1 MSKVTTQTAKKMARR
16 ESTIHL
22 TAFTPIDAVV
32 YSDHTFDK
40 LVEDNKQYDSGY
52 DNARKQK

>member
-1 MSKVTTQTAKKMARR
+1 MSKDHHAEGQQDGARG
-16 ESTIHL
+16 EYNPPHDINI
-22 TAFTPIDAVV
+22 IDTLIQ
-32 YSDHTFDK
+32 DKHTFDK